1 MDNLNIL
8 VEAKREY
15 LGQLCL
21 LMCPVMIETFEE
33 MYEEAYKLSKG
44 RKVLVMYQKLLKE
57 VPNWSDAMSKQHTDN
72 IANRCAWFNDLL
84 AAVFVSCVK
93 ILSAVRLSKDNK
105 KISLKLP
112 TNEVFIQMCHNK
124 VAQSLY
130 NDPYIYHESQNE
142 HSRND
147 KLFERFSICVEN
159 AVKELI
165 PVQQILQT
173 YMSQQEGQD
182 LDLGDAEVGD
192 SEDPDIIEDNGM
204 EETSEEPFDNE
215 QSMGEEQPMGEQ
227 PMGEQP
233 MGEQPMMEEPMT
245 EEPMMGEQMMEEPM
259 MGEGNNRS
267 FMNNEFRTINTAPR
281 VQKPMQ
287 RTQDDD
293 GVFFP
298 DAAESRQK
306 NIMYK

>member
-44 RKVLVMYQKLLKE
+44 RKVLIMYQKLLKE

-124 VAQSLY
+124 VAESLY
-130 NDPYIYHESQNE
+130 NDPYIYHDSQNE

-173 YMSQQEGQD
+173 YMSQTQEGQD
-182 LDLGDAEVGD
+182 LDLNETEIGD
-192 SEDPDIIEDNGM
+192 SEDPEILEVHM
-204 EETSEEPFDNE
+204 
-215 QSMGEEQPMGEQ
+215 
-227 PMGEQP
+227 
-233 MGEQPMMEEPMT
+233 
-245 EEPMMGEQMMEEPM
+245 
-259 MGEGNNRS
+259 
-267 FMNNEFRTINTAPR
+267 
-281 VQKPMQ
+281 KKL
-287 RTQDDD
+287 
-293 GVFFP
+293 
-298 DAAESRQK
+298 QK
-306 NIMYK
+306 NHLIPKLIKNQWECPKKKQWECPKKNQWECLKKNQWKCLEKNHKFHNNHSLIMNLKL

>member
-44 RKVLVMYQKLLKE
+44 RKVLIMYQKLLKE

-124 VAQSLY
+124 VAESLY
-130 NDPYIYHESQNE
+130 NDPYIYHDSQNE

-147 KLFERFSICVEN
+147 KLFERFSTCVEN

-173 YMSQQEGQD
+173 YMSQTQEGQD
-182 LDLGDAEVGD
+182 LDLNETEIGD
-192 SEDPDIIEDNGM
+192 SEDPEILEGSH
-204 EETSEEPFDNE
+204 EETTEEPFNSE
-215 QSMGEEQPMGEQ
+215 TNQEPMGMPEEET
-227 PMGEQP
+227 MGMPQ
-233 MGEQPMMEEPMT
+233 EEPM
-245 EEPMMGEQMMEEPM
+245 
-259 MGEGNNRS
+259 GNASR
-267 FMNNEFRTINTAPR
+267 RTNGNASR
-281 VQKPMQ
+281 
-287 RTQDDD
+287 RTTN
-293 GVFFP
+293 
-298 DAAESRQK
+298 STTIIR
-306 NIMYK
+306 

>member
-124 VAQSLY
+124 VAESLY
-130 NDPYIYHESQNE
+130 NDPYIYHDSQNE

-147 KLFERFSICVEN
+147 KLFERFSVCIEN

-182 LDLGDAEVGD
+182 LDLGDAEIGD

-204 EETSEEPFDNE
+204 EETTEEPFNSE
-215 QSMGEEQPMGEQ
+215 QSMG
-227 PMGEQP
+227 
-233 MGEQPMMEEPMT
+233 
-245 EEPMMGEQMMEEPM
+245 GEQMMEEPM
-259 MGEGNNRS
+259 GGEQTMEEPMEGEPMREEPMMEEPMMEEQNNNS

-281 VQKPMQ
+281 MQKPMQ

-298 DAAESRQK
+298 DAAEARQK

>member
-1 MDNLNIL
+1 
-8 VEAKREY
+8 
-15 LGQLCL
+15 
-21 LMCPVMIETFEE
+21 MIETFEE

-57 VPNWSDAMSKQHTDN
+57 VPNWSDAMSKQHSDN

-124 VAQSLY
+124 AAESLY
-130 NDPYIYHESQNE
+130 NDPYIYHEEQNE

-147 KLFERFSICVEN
+147 KLFERFSVCIEN

-173 YMSQQEGQD
+173 YMSQTQEGQD

-192 SEDPDIIEDNGM
+192 SEDPELLEGDQEEVASEPFESETQNGM
-204 EETSEEPFDNE
+204 PMESEQSEEMGMGMETDMN
-215 QSMGEEQPMGEQ
+215 MGEQQEQPMQMSDDEEHMETNINQ
-227 PMGEQP
+227 PP
-233 MGEQPMMEEPMT
+233 S
-245 EEPMMGEQMMEEPM
+245 
-259 MGEGNNRS
+259 S
-267 FMNNEFRTINTAPR
+267 FYNNEFKTINTNDR
-281 VQKPMQ
+281 QQVQN
-287 RTQDDD
+287 RDE
-293 GVFFP
+293 GVLFP
-298 DAAESRQK
+298 DAPDAHRKKPQL
-306 NIMYK
+306 Y

>member
-15 LGQLCL
+15 LGQLCI
-21 LMCPVMIETFEE
+21 LMCPVMIQTFEE

-57 VPNWSDAMSKQHTDN
+57 VPNWSDAMSKQHSDN

-124 VAQSLY
+124 AAESLY
-130 NDPYIYHESQNE
+130 NDPYIYHEEQNE

-147 KLFERFSICVEN
+147 KLFERFSVCIEN

-173 YMSQQEGQD
+173 YMSQTQEGQD

-192 SEDPDIIEDNGM
+192 SEDPELLEGDQEEVASEPFESETQNGM
-204 EETSEEPFDNE
+204 PMESEQSEEMGMGMETDMN
-215 QSMGEEQPMGEQ
+215 MGEQQEQPMQMSDGEEHMETNINQ
-227 PMGEQP
+227 PP
-233 MGEQPMMEEPMT
+233 S
-245 EEPMMGEQMMEEPM
+245 
-259 MGEGNNRS
+259 S
-267 FMNNEFRTINTAPR
+267 FYNNEFKTINTNDR
-281 VQKPMQ
+281 QQVQN
-287 RTQDDD
+287 RDE
-293 GVFFP
+293 GVLFP
-298 DAAESRQK
+298 DAPDAHRKKPQL
-306 NIMYK
+306 Y

>member
-124 VAQSLY
+124 VAESLY
-130 NDPYIYHESQNE
+130 NDPYIYHDSQNE

-147 KLFERFSICVEN
+147 KLFERFSVCIEN

-182 LDLGDAEVGD
+182 LDLGDAEIGD

-204 EETSEEPFDNE
+204 EETTEEPFNSE
-215 QSMGEEQPMGEQ
+215 QSMG
-227 PMGEQP
+227 
-233 MGEQPMMEEPMT
+233 
-245 EEPMMGEQMMEEPM
+245 GEQMMEEPM
-259 MGEGNNRS
+259 GGEQTMEEPMEGEPMREEPMMEEPMMEEQNNRS

-281 VQKPMQ
+281 MQKPMQ

-298 DAAESRQK
+298 DAAEARQK

>member
-44 RKVLVMYQKLLKE
+44 RKVLIMYQKLLKE

-124 VAQSLY
+124 VAESLY
-130 NDPYIYHESQNE
+130 NDPYIYHDSQNE

-147 KLFERFSICVEN
+147 KLFERFSICIEN

-173 YMSQQEGQD
+173 YMSQTQEGQD
-182 LDLGDAEVGD
+182 LDLNETEIGD
-192 SEDPDIIEDNGM
+192 SEDPEILEGSH
-204 EETSEEPFDNE
+204 EETTEEPFNSE
-215 QSMGEEQPMGEQ
+215 INQESVGGIPEEEPMGMPEEEPMGMPEEEPMGVSEEQPQIPETPPQ
-227 PMGEQP
+227 Q
-233 MGEQPMMEEPMT
+233 
-245 EEPMMGEQMMEEPM
+245 
-259 MGEGNNRS
+259 S
-267 FMNNEFRTINTAPR
+267 FVDNEFKTINTGVR
-281 VQKPMQ
+281 QKNTEQ
-287 RTQDDD
+287 EDD
-293 GVFFP
+293 GVLFP
-298 DAAESRQK
+298 DAPESHRKKPQL
-306 NIMYK
+306 Y

>member
-44 RKVLVMYQKLLKE
+44 RKVLIMYQKLLKE

-124 VAQSLY
+124 AAESLY
-130 NDPYIYHESQNE
+130 NDPYIYHDSQNE

-147 KLFERFSICVEN
+147 KLFERFSICIEN

-173 YMSQQEGQD
+173 YMSQTQEGQD
-182 LDLGDAEVGD
+182 LDLNETEIGD
-192 SEDPDIIEDNGM
+192 SEDPEILEGSH
-204 EETSEEPFDNE
+204 EETTEEPFNSE
-215 QSMGEEQPMGEQ
+215 INQESVGGIPEEEPMGMPEEEPMGMPEEEPMGVSEEQPQIPETPPQ
-227 PMGEQP
+227 Q
-233 MGEQPMMEEPMT
+233 
-245 EEPMMGEQMMEEPM
+245 
-259 MGEGNNRS
+259 S
-267 FMNNEFRTINTAPR
+267 FVDNEFKTINTGVR
-281 VQKPMQ
+281 QKNTEQ
-287 RTQDDD
+287 EDD
-293 GVFFP
+293 GVLFP
-298 DAAESRQK
+298 DAPESHRKKPQL
-306 NIMYK
+306 Y

>member
-1 MDNLNIL
+1 MDKLNIL

-44 RKVLVMYQKLLKE
+44 RKVLIMYQKLLKE

-124 VAQSLY
+124 VAESLY
-130 NDPYIYHESQNE
+130 NDPYIYHDSQNE

-147 KLFERFSICVEN
+147 KLFERFSICIEN

-173 YMSQQEGQD
+173 YMSQTQEGQD
-182 LDLGDAEVGD
+182 LDLNETEIGD
-192 SEDPDIIEDNGM
+192 SEDPEILEGSH
-204 EETSEEPFDNE
+204 EETTEEPFNSE
-215 QSMGEEQPMGEQ
+215 INQESVGGIPEEEPMGMPEEEPMGMPEEEPMGVSEEQPQIPETPPQ
-227 PMGEQP
+227 Q
-233 MGEQPMMEEPMT
+233 
-245 EEPMMGEQMMEEPM
+245 
-259 MGEGNNRS
+259 S
-267 FMNNEFRTINTAPR
+267 FVDNEFKTINTGVR
-281 VQKPMQ
+281 QKNTEQ
-287 RTQDDD
+287 EDD
-293 GVFFP
+293 GVLFP
-298 DAAESRQK
+298 DAPESHRKKPQL
-306 NIMYK
+306 Y

>member
-1 MDNLNIL
+1 
-8 VEAKREY
+8 
-15 LGQLCL
+15 
-21 LMCPVMIETFEE
+21 MIETFEE

-57 VPNWSDAMSKQHTDN
+57 VPNWSDAMSKQHSDN

-124 VAQSLY
+124 AAESLY
-130 NDPYIYHESQNE
+130 NDPYIYHEEQNE

-147 KLFERFSICVEN
+147 KLFERFSVCIEN

-173 YMSQQEGQD
+173 YMSQTQEGQD

-192 SEDPDIIEDNGM
+192 SEDPELLEGDQEEVASEPFESETQNEMPMEGVEPGEMGM
-204 EETSEEPFDNE
+204 ETDMN
-215 QSMGEEQPMGEQ
+215 MGEQQEQPMQMSDGEEHMETDVNQ
-227 PMGEQP
+227 PSS
-233 MGEQPMMEEPMT
+233 
-245 EEPMMGEQMMEEPM
+245 
-259 MGEGNNRS
+259 S
-267 FMNNEFRTINTAPR
+267 FYNNEFKTINTNNRQQVPTR
-281 VQKPMQ
+281 
-287 RTQDDD
+287 DE
-293 GVFFP
+293 GVLFP
-298 DAAESRQK
+298 DAPDAHRKKPQL
-306 NIMYK
+306 Y

>member
-1 MDNLNIL
+1 
-8 VEAKREY
+8 
-15 LGQLCL
+15 
-21 LMCPVMIETFEE
+21 MIETFEE

-124 VAQSLY
+124 VAESLY
-130 NDPYIYHESQNE
+130 NDPYIYHDSQNE

-147 KLFERFSICVEN
+147 KLFERFSVCVEN

-182 LDLGDAEVGD
+182 LDLGDAEIGD

-204 EETSEEPFDNE
+204 EETTEEPFNNE
-215 QSMGEEQPMGEQ
+215 QSMG
-227 PMGEQP
+227 
-233 MGEQPMMEEPMT
+233 
-245 EEPMMGEQMMEEPM
+245 GEQMMEEPM
-259 MGEGNNRS
+259 GGEQTMEEPMEGEPMREEPMMEEPMMEEQNNNS

-281 VQKPMQ
+281 MQKPMQ

-298 DAAESRQK
+298 DAAEARQK

>member
-124 VAQSLY
+124 VAESLY
-130 NDPYIYHESQNE
+130 NDPYIYHDSQNE

-147 KLFERFSICVEN
+147 KLFERFSVCIEN

-182 LDLGDAEVGD
+182 LDLGDAEIGD

-204 EETSEEPFDNE
+204 EETTEEPFDSE
-215 QSMGEEQPMGEQ
+215 QQMGGEPMGGE
-227 PMGEQP
+227 PMGGEQTMEEP
-233 MGEQPMMEEPMT
+233 MGGEPMMEEPMGS
-245 EEPMMGEQMMEEPM
+245 EPMMEEPM
-259 MGEGNNRS
+259 MEERNNSS
-267 FMNNEFRTINTAPR
+267 FMNNEFRTINTAP
-281 VQKPMQ
+281 QSHKPMQ

-298 DAAESRQK
+298 DAAEARQK

>member
-15 LGQLCL
+15 LGQLCI

-57 VPNWSDAMSKQHTDN
+57 VPNWSDAMSKQHSDN
-72 IANRCAWFNDLL
+72 IVNRCAWFNDLL

-124 VAQSLY
+124 AAESLY
-130 NDPYIYHESQNE
+130 NDPYIYHEEQNE

-147 KLFERFSICVEN
+147 KLFERFSVCIEN

-173 YMSQQEGQD
+173 YMSQTQEGQD

-192 SEDPDIIEDNGM
+192 SEDPELLEGDQEEVASEPFESETQNGM
-204 EETSEEPFDNE
+204 PMESEQSEEMGMGMETDMN
-215 QSMGEEQPMGEQ
+215 MGEQQEQPMQMSDDEEHMETNINQ
-227 PMGEQP
+227 PP
-233 MGEQPMMEEPMT
+233 S
-245 EEPMMGEQMMEEPM
+245 
-259 MGEGNNRS
+259 S
-267 FMNNEFRTINTAPR
+267 FYNNEFKTINTNDR
-281 VQKPMQ
+281 QQVQN
-287 RTQDDD
+287 RDE
-293 GVFFP
+293 GVLFP
-298 DAAESRQK
+298 DAPDAHRKKPQL
-306 NIMYK
+306 Y

>member
-57 VPNWSDAMSKQHTDN
+57 VPNWSDAMSKQHTDI

-124 VAQSLY
+124 VAESLY
-130 NDPYIYHESQNE
+130 NDPYIYHDSQNE

-147 KLFERFSICVEN
+147 KLFERFSVCVEN

-182 LDLGDAEVGD
+182 LDLGDAEIGD

-204 EETSEEPFDNE
+204 EETTEEPFN
-215 QSMGEEQPMGEQ
+215 SEQPMG
-227 PMGEQP
+227 
-233 MGEQPMMEEPMT
+233 
-245 EEPMMGEQMMEEPM
+245 GEQMMEEPM
-259 MGEGNNRS
+259 REEQMMEEPMEGEPMREEQMMEEPMMEEQNNRS

-281 VQKPMQ
+281 MQKPMQ

-298 DAAESRQK
+298 DAAEARQK

>member
-124 VAQSLY
+124 VAESLY
-130 NDPYIYHESQNE
+130 NDPYIYHDSQNE

-147 KLFERFSICVEN
+147 KLFERFSVCIEN

-182 LDLGDAEVGD
+182 LDLGDAEIGD

-204 EETSEEPFDNE
+204 EETTEEPFNSE
-215 QSMGEEQPMGEQ
+215 QSMG
-227 PMGEQP
+227 
-233 MGEQPMMEEPMT
+233 
-245 EEPMMGEQMMEEPM
+245 GEQMMEEPM
-259 MGEGNNRS
+259 GGEQTMEEPMEGEPMREEQMMEEPMMEEQNNNS

-281 VQKPMQ
+281 MQKPMQ

-298 DAAESRQK
+298 DAAEARQK

>member
-124 VAQSLY
+124 VAESLY
-130 NDPYIYHESQNE
+130 NDPYIYHDSQNE

-147 KLFERFSICVEN
+147 KLFERFSVCIEN
-159 AVKELI
+159 AVNELI

-182 LDLGDAEVGD
+182 LDLGDAEIGD

-204 EETSEEPFDNE
+204 EETTEEPFNSE
-215 QSMGEEQPMGEQ
+215 QSMG
-227 PMGEQP
+227 
-233 MGEQPMMEEPMT
+233 
-245 EEPMMGEQMMEEPM
+245 GEQMMEEPM
-259 MGEGNNRS
+259 GGEQTMEEPMEGEPMREEPMMEEPMMEEQNNNS

-281 VQKPMQ
+281 MQKPMQ

-298 DAAESRQK
+298 DAAEARQK